1 MLNEKRRSASGTG
14 LAAVVLIYLTL
25 IVLIIILIGQILLD
39 MPSDRG
45 VSNLIIIPA
54 AVILPGFL
62 LAAVIYNTR
71 RLFLDRKKNVP
82 GSKLKTHLMLFF
94 SLIVL
99 MSSIPQSIVSMK
111 FVNTS
116 INTWFSPEIG
126 KAISGGLNLAL
137 TYYNDQLENLE
148 NFAESPILNDML
160 SDFVR
165 SPRRTWYNINNA
177 NPGIDAVQI
186 FNEEGDEVF
195 SEGLEAALIDSET
208 RPAGFSGML
217 PREDLEN
224 LSLIRYQQQF
234 ISAGRQFAAI
244 ISIALPE
251 SLDETARALT
261 DAREVFLNYQ
271 KNQQD
276 FSLLLMIFYIFFT
289 IPLILISL
297 LISFLLS
304 EEVIRP
310 IVSLEGATRKV
321 TEGDYSFRILTRS
334 GDELSNLIRSFNM
347 MIGELENSRKKIL
360 QTEKITAWQ
369 DIARQLAHELRNPL
383 TPIKLSAERILKKY
397 HTDPENLIKVI
408 EPSIVAIITEVNYL
422 DNLLKEFRDFSKLPA
437 PVFQTIQIAAV
448 IKDAAELYK
457 SSYPGII
464 FNLERIDESINLPA
478 DADLL
483 KSVFLN
489 LIKNACEA
497 IEGNEGRINI
507 QTDLVRK
514 GDSSYCRIRVQDSGS
529 GIDVEDYSQVF
540 NPYFTT
546 KREGSGLGLPIV
558 ERIIFDHRGQIWFE
572 TDKGHG
578 TTFFID
584 LPVE

>member
-1 MLNEKRRSASGTG
+1 MLNEKRRSPSGTG

-71 RLFLDRKKNVP
+71 RLLLDRKKNVP

-165 SPRRTWYNINNA
+165 SPKRTWYNINNA

-186 FNEEGDEVF
+186 FDENGDEVF
-195 SEGLEAALIDSET
+195 SGGLEAALIDAET

-234 ISAGRQFAAI
+234 ISAGRQFAVI

-397 HTDPENLIKVI
+397 HTDPDNLINVI

-422 DNLLKEFRDFSKLPA
+422 DNLLKEFRDFSRLPA

-448 IKDAAELYK
+448 IKESAELYK

-464 FNLERIDESINLPA
+464 FNIEGIDDSINLPA

-497 IEGNEGRINI
+497 IEGNEGRINV

-572 TDKGHG
+572 TEKGHG